1 MLTESR
7 DTLQDLKRR
16 LTALRGH
23 LDVARLKRELDRL
36 GEQTLAPGFW
46 DDQNKALA
54 LTRKRSM
61 IEQTVTSFEKLAQD
75 VEDAAVLLELGAQER
90 DEETIAE
97 VAKGVPAL
105 EQRVRQTELA
115 RMLSGPADRSGAIV
129 SIHPGA
135 GGTDAKDW
143 AQMLSRM
150 YLRWCE
156 RRGYKTEVIDY
167 QEGDEAGIDA
177 ISFTVSGDSAYGY
190 LRSENGVHRL
200 VRMSPFNA
208 DHTRQTAF
216 AAVEVT
222 PDLDDDIQIEVQDKD
237 IEITTMR
244 AGGKGGQNVNK
255 VETAVRLR
263 HLPTGLNIV
272 CRAERSQHQNRAMAM
287 KMLKAKLY
295 ELELQKREQANAAY
309 QATKSAINFG
319 SQIRNYVLQ
328 PYRLVKDTRTAY
340 EESNVDAVLDGDL
353 DAFLEAYLLAAAG
366 GDLKKGVSTE
376 DSAELA

>member
-1 MLTESR
+1 MLSESR
-7 DTLQDLKRR
+7 EHLADLQRR
-16 LTALRGH
+16 LMALRGH
-23 LDVARLKRELDRL
+23 LDLPRLKKEIERL

-46 DDQNKALA
+46 DDQKKAQS
-54 LTRKRSM
+54 LTRKRANAES
-61 IEQTVTSFEKLAQD
+61 TVTLFEKLWGD
-75 VEDAAVLLELGAQER
+75 VDDAKVLLELGAGEN
-90 DEETIAE
+90 DESVISE
-97 VAKGVPAL
+97 VESQLPAL
-105 EQRVRQTELA
+105 EKRVRSSELE
-115 RMLSGPADRSGAIV
+115 RMLAGPVDHANAIV

-143 AQMLSRM
+143 AAMLLRM

-156 RRGYKTEVIDY
+156 RRGYKTEMVDY
-167 QEGDEAGIDA
+167 QDGEEAGIDA
-177 ISFTVSGDSAYGY
+177 ASFTVAGEAAYGY
-190 LRSENGVHRL
+190 LRSEAGVHRL

-222 PDLDDDIQIEVQDKD
+222 PDTDEDINVVINEKD

-287 KMLKAKLY
+287 KVLKAKLY
-295 ELELQKREQANAAY
+295 EMELLRREQETAVYNAG
-309 QATKSAINFG
+309 KSAINFG
-319 SQIRNYVLQ
+319 SQIRNYVLA
-328 PYRLVKDTRTAY
+328 PYRLVKDARTAF
-340 EESNVDAVLDGDL
+340 EEGNVDAVLDGDL
-353 DAFLEAYLLAAAG
+353 DGFIEAYLLAAAG
-366 GDLKKGVSTE
+366 GNLKKGGSVE
-376 DSAELA
+376 DSPDA

>member
-1 MLTESR
+1 MS
-7 DTLQDLKRR
+7 
-16 LTALRGH
+16 
-23 LDVARLKRELDRL
+23 
-36 GEQTLAPGFW
+36 PGFW
-46 DDQNKALA
+46 DDPKKAQA
-54 LTRKRSM
+54 LNRKRSTL
-61 IEQTVTSFEKLAQD
+61 EKTVELVEKLSRD
-75 VEDAAVLLELGAQER
+75 VEDTAVLFELGASEN
-90 DEETIAE
+90 DESTLREVEGQLPGLEKRLRSAE
-97 VAKGVPAL
+97 L
-105 EQRVRQTELA
+105 E
-115 RMLSGPADRSGAIV
+115 RMLSGPADRNSAIV

-143 AQMLSRM
+143 ASMLLRL

-156 RRGYKTEVIDY
+156 RRGFKTEMVDF

-177 ISFTVSGDSAYGY
+177 ATFTVTGDSAYGY
-190 LRSENGVHRL
+190 LRSEHGVHRL

-208 DHTRQTAF
+208 DQTRQTAF
-216 AAVEVT
+216 AAVEVM
-222 PDLDDDIQIEVQDKD
+222 PDIDDDITIEVNEKD

-287 KMLKAKLY
+287 KVLKSKLF
-295 ELELQKREQANAAY
+295 ELEMEKRAKETAAY

-328 PYRLVKDTRTAY
+328 PYRLVKDTRSGY
-340 EESNVDAVLDGDL
+340 SVSNVDAVLDGEID
-353 DAFLEAYLLAAAG
+353 DFIEAYLLAAAG
-366 GDLKKGVSTE
+366 GNLGKGGDTGDDE
-376 DSAELA
+376 G